1 MAEAFNCNNC
11 GSQLSAGSSF
21 CGSCGAAV
29 RQSENVVNQ
38 DADVTRTSNLLADE
52 EQQSGE
58 IRMTTVRR
66 LGVMSVGKISLVVYG
81 LIAGLIGVFVALVT
95 LFTAGPLTALG
106 LLIGIPIFYGIIGFF
121 GGILTAW
128 IYNLVAGWVGGIK
141 IELR

>member
-11 GSQLSAGSSF
+11 ESQLSAGSSF

-38 DADVTRTSNLLADE
+38 DADLTGTSNLLADE

-81 LIAGLIGVFVALVT
+81 LIAGLIGVFVAL
-95 LFTAGPLTALG
+95 FTAGPLTALG

-141 IELR
+141 MELR